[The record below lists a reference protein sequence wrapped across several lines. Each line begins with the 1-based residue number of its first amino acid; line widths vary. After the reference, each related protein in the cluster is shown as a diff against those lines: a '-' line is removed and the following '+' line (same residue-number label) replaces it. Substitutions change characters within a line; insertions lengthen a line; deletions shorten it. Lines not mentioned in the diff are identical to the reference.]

1 MPEITVIHI
10 IIFAALTIVGAIIGW
25 TLRSNRAADEKAAV
39 NAGWQNQIE
48 AQRNEHDRLVT
59 QNKGLMEQ
67 VSQYQAS
74 NMDAK
79 NRAKE
84 LSAAVQEAFS
94 RRDDLQREIKDIR
107 SNLEVAVTAREQLQ
121 SDLQAR
127 GHHGADAAE
136 KDEKISRLTRELE
149 NWQNRLPPLIERYRA
164 RNAEAEQFEADLATA
179 LARILE
185 LEAARKPDQIPVE
198 AARDQGSLSDR
209 QDTFEDEPADE
220 SRDESPESHD
230 ESHDESQADSADKL
244 QQIKGIGPAIE
255 KTLNEMGIFHF
266 HQLAEM
272 SEYDID
278 RVAQRLKG
286 FRSRI
291 YREDWIGQAR
301 ELRDQ
306 NAAG

>member
-1 MPEITVIHI
+1 
-10 IIFAALTIVGAIIGW
+10 
-25 TLRSNRAADEKAAV
+25 
-39 NAGWQNQIE
+39 
-48 AQRNEHDRLVT
+48 
-59 QNKGLMEQ
+59 MEQ

-84 LSAAVQEAFS
+84 LSEAVQEAYS

-107 SNLEVAVTAREQLQ
+107 SNLEATIAAREQLQ
-121 SDLQAR
+121 ADIQAR
-127 GHHGADAAE
+127 GHQGAAAAE
-136 KDEKISRLTRELE
+136 QDEKISKLTRELE
-149 NWQNRLPPLIERYRA
+149 NWQNRLPPLIERYRV
-164 RNAEAEQFEADLATA
+164 RSAEAEQFEADLATA
-179 LARILE
+179 HARILE
-185 LEAARKPDQIPVE
+185 LEAERVPDQIPVD
-198 AARDQGSLSDR
+198 AAPDPELLSSG
-209 QDTFEDEPADE
+209 QDAFEDESVADIQ
-220 SRDESPESHD
+220 
-230 ESHDESQADSADKL
+230 DESQHELHVEPADKL

-301 ELRDQ
+301 QLHDQ